1 MSAPTEI
8 HGEPMDRPTPGR
20 ATRKPRQRGSGGT
33 GHGNG
38 PSSTASTGLR
48 LVGYVRVSTAAQA
61 TDRSHGLNAQWDALD
76 RWCRANGHEL
86 VTVVPEV
93 ASTRDPER
101 MYGRL
106 AVEAL
111 LRAGLADAMAVRDLD
126 RASRGTLDGAEMLS
140 RAVRHGWRVVG
151 TDGLDSSDPEQEL
164 MINIRLAVAQEERRK
179 IARRTREGLAAAR
192 SKGAVLGRP
201 RTIPDAVVRRMK
213 KLRTEGLSCARIAA
227 ALDRGKTPPP
237 SGGANWSPAT
247 VRTVLR
253 REGAL

>member
-1 MSAPTEI
+1 MSAPAKPRRRNARVD
-8 HGEPMDRPTPGR
+8 GEPLTGATPSGR
-20 ATRKPRQRGSGGT
+20 TSGARQRGSGGT
-33 GHGNG
+33 SPQRG
-38 PSSTASTGLR
+38 PVSTAPTGGLR

-61 TDRSHGLNAQWDALD
+61 TDRSHGLNAQWDALR
-76 RWCRANGHEL
+76 RWCEANGHEL

-164 MINIRLAVAQEERRK
+164 MIN
-179 IARRTREGLAAAR
+179 
-192 SKGAVLGRP
+192 
-201 RTIPDAVVRRMK
+201 M
-213 KLRTEGLSCARIAA
+213 
-227 ALDRGKTPPP
+227 ALPELECR
-237 SGGANWSPAT
+237 
-247 VRTVLR
+247 
-253 REGAL
+253 

>member
-1 MSAPTEI
+1 
-8 HGEPMDRPTPGR
+8 MDRATPGR
-20 ATRKPRQRGSGGT
+20 RTRTRSTVGSVHEGPARGAVASAEGKGGSSGGPTRT
-33 GHGNG
+33 G
-38 PSSTASTGLR
+38 GLR

-227 ALDRGKTPPP
+227 ALDKGRTPPP
-237 SGGANWSPAT
+237 SGGAWSAAT
-247 VRTVLR
+247 VRTVLK